1 MTIRE
6 STSQERKQLQ
16 KEGKLPKWFTTQGWH
31 LFKTKYA
38 NEGEDGWGGR
48 AEVIARTAAKHAPKD
63 GTDWEADFYEMIYK
77 GWYSCSTPSLSNTG
91 TKKGFNISCSGQYV
105 SDSVDGFYSSLHE
118 AAMLSKMGFGTSAY
132 LGDIRP
138 RGSKIAS
145 GGTAQGVLP
154 VLQDF
159 VTMASKISQGGTRRG
174 SWAGYLP
181 IMHGDFQECYDFIKD
196 QPDEVNIGWCWYDKD
211 TEAMKMKDQEMIRRW
226 KAMMKLRAIQGK
238 GYIFCVDKA
247 NRLAPQMYKD
257 KGLLIKSSNLCAEI
271 SLFQDMLHTFTCV
284 LGAANLALYNEW
296 KHTNLIYRA
305 TVFLDCMVSEF
316 LEHAR
321 GFPGMENAVRFT
333 EKGRALGLGVCGFHT
348 YLQQESIPFESL
360 DAQFF
365 NSYIFKTIKEESLR
379 ASQYLAQTLGEPE
392 WCKGYGVRN
401 THRTAQMPTMTT
413 AAVQGGISQGIE
425 PMLGACFVQST
436 AGGEEIRVNP
446 VFLKLM
452 KERGVYSKKLVK
464 EIADNN
470 ASIQN
475 QDWMSDH
482 EKLVFKSAFEIN
494 QEVIIRYANQRGRH
508 IDQGQSLN
516 LFVSA
521 TEKEGYISYLHRKI
535 IESEYILSAYYLR
548 SQAGVE
554 ASSGCAACQ

>member
-6 STSQERKQLQ
+6 ATSQERKQLQ

-132 LGDIRP
+132 LGDIRH
-138 RGSKIAS
+138 RGSKISS

-257 KGLLIKSSNLCAEI
+257 KGLLIKSSNLCLTGDTMIE
-271 SLFQDMLHTFTCV
+271 
-284 LGAANLALYNEW
+284 
-296 KHTNLIYRA
+296 
-305 TVFLDCMVSEF
+305 VSKYED
-316 LEHAR
+316 
-321 GFPGMENAVRFT
+321 G
-333 EKGRALGLGVCGFHT
+333 K
-348 YLQQESIPFESL
+348 
-360 DAQFF
+360 
-365 NSYIFKTIKEESLR
+365 
-379 ASQYLAQTLGEPE
+379 
-392 WCKGYGVRN
+392 
-401 THRTAQMPTMTT
+401 
-413 AAVQGGISQGIE
+413 
-425 PMLGACFVQST
+425 
-436 AGGEEIRVNP
+436 NP
-446 VFLKLM
+446 
-452 KERGVYSKKLVK
+452 
-464 EIADNN
+464 
-470 ASIQN
+470 
-475 QDWMSDH
+475 
-482 EKLVFKSAFEIN
+482 
-494 QEVIIRYANQRGRH
+494 
-508 IDQGQSLN
+508 
-516 LFVSA
+516 
-521 TEKEGYISYLHRKI
+521 ISYRMDHFCEMFSFGAQQNMYTKSWDGETVIWSKI
-535 IESEYILSAYYLR
+535 SNAGQTGVASELIEIESENGNIIRCTPDHQILTKNR
-548 SQAGVE
+548 GWVRAGDLE
-554 ASSGCAACQ
+554 ETDELIE